1 MSRAP
6 KISEAIWERHKSII
20 RTLYIDEDNSPEKVS
35 EILRDK
41 YGFTASR
48 HQIIRRHA
56 RWKFKKY
63 TTKEEWVYT
72 SLQIQRRKE
81 QDGKKTEIVL
91 NGKTISEKKLSKA
104 LGRYV
109 GPWDFGPEC
118 QRIRPCED
126 LTTIAIHTPKEDS
139 GVITYSTPWFKFWTL
154 AEETVFTSAAI
165 ALARPK
171 RHNNQDSLDKIMK
184 FMSSDEQKFTELPS
198 LLSHLARALPR
209 FHENQRHPVQEDC
222 DSLLLQWIFYA
233 GSNKL
238 VSVECMHILLQW
250 AIDNNYL
257 RLIKDAIALGGLT
270 VQAASG
276 YLLPSAVKVGD
287 LDLLKLFLHTARG
300 PNLSS
305 RHLDRALAV
314 AIDNVDGPMVDVL
327 LQNGANTT
335 RSSFDDELPIRQ
347 ALKLNN
353 SDRIVRSL
361 LKSGAEIR
369 RMSISH
375 SILRYARSTAS
386 AKLLLDAGAPV
397 NFAGRMWFTP
407 IQQAAIRN
415 DLDMVTL
422 LLGAGADP
430 NLVCDDA
437 RDLLLRNSC
446 VAENGHVP
454 YGISLAL
461 ISPLMF
467 AMGHHN
473 FDMAR
478 CLLNAGATTDWPM
491 ASHHKG
497 ENPRLCSIFQWRT
510 VHIRMLRWW
519 RVVRSWKNA
528 LPQYPGKVAAGK
540 ICEIFEALSQPA
552 VNIYSFACDWHL
564 DGTALQA
571 AVEIND
577 YELVWIL
584 TEDGV
589 DVNKIPCSY
598 PALPALQTASLNDN
612 TSLFRLLVQRGG
624 DIHAQTAAKGL
635 TCLQAAALLGSQEL
649 VELLLQMGARVDD
662 YQSGNDTTVLQ
673 AAVISGSIGT
683 VRTVLHAGAD
693 VNDSRGVCSA
703 LYHAAYGQDPQMCA
717 FLLRRGALV
726 DQEKSRDS
734 PLIAAI
740 FRGSHDMVKLLLE
753 ARGNPDSCTRL
764 VHRKWSES
772 GMPHIQYREE
782 EDKNG
787 VQLWTP
793 LAAACYWSDIAM
805 IELLLQYGAILHKG
819 MKCLFS
825 PVEASICRND
835 LGYDIF
841 QFILHLRARDLGG
854 LSWDDREALVSCAVP
869 TNVPCEVVQQMVAL
883 DLLTE
888 VSKGKTLL
896 LAAEKG
902 LLERVRILVRAGT
915 DIHSDT
921 ANIGGTAL
929 KVACQEGHLDVA
941 EYLLA
946 EGMGCR
952 LWYELPNHAGRLAD
966 ALDAAEANGHFNL
979 VALLLKH
986 RAAIGDDTFN
996 EFELRYRQAL
1006 VTGRVDIAYLFLEHD
1021 LSRHGPNNLPV
1032 TADISECE
1040 LVDATTRER
1049 EDTS

>member
-35 EILRDK
+35 EILRDN

-48 HQIIRRHA
+48 HQIIRRLA

-72 SLQIQRRKE
+72 SLQIRRRKE
-81 QDGKKTEIVL
+81 QDRKKTEIVL
-91 NGKTISEKKLSKA
+91 NGKSISEKKLSKA

-139 GVITYSTPWFKFWTL
+139 GVIPYSTPWFKFWTL

-171 RHNNQDSLDKIMK
+171 SHNNQESLDKIMK
-184 FMSSDEQKFTELPS
+184 FMSSDEQQFTELPS
-198 LLSHLARALPR
+198 LLSHLATALPL
-209 FHENQRHPVQEDC
+209 FHENQRHTVQEDC

-238 VSVECMHILLQW
+238 VSVECTHILLKW

-270 VQAASG
+270 VQAASRC
-276 YLLPSAVKVGD
+276 LLPSAVEIGD
-287 LDLLKLFLHTARG
+287 MDLLQLLLQTARG
-300 PNLSS
+300 PSFSS
-305 RHLDRALAV
+305 RYLDRALAV
-314 AIDNVDGPMVDVL
+314 AINNIDGPMVDVL
-327 LQNGANTT
+327 LKNGANTT
-335 RSSFDDELPIRQ
+335 RSSLSDEQRMRQ

-353 SDRIVRSL
+353 SDKIVRSL
-361 LKSGAEIR
+361 LESGADIR
-369 RMSISH
+369 GMSITH
-375 SILRYARSTAS
+375 SILLYARSTAS

-397 NFAGRMWFTP
+397 NFAGAMRFTP
-407 IQQAAIRN
+407 IQQAALRN

-430 NLVCDDA
+430 NLVCGDA
-437 RDLLLRNSC
+437 RDLLLRNNC
-446 VAENGHVP
+446 VAENGHIP

-478 CLLNAGATTDWPM
+478 CLLNAGATIDWPI
-491 ASHHKG
+491 ASHPKG
-497 ENPRLCSIFQWRT
+497 ENSRLCRIFQWNT
-510 VHIRMLRWW
+510 VHVHMLRWW
-519 RVVRSWKNA
+519 RVARSWKDA

-552 VNIYSFACDWHL
+552 VNLYSFAYDWHL

-577 YELVWIL
+577 YELVRTL
-584 TEDGV
+584 THDRV
-589 DVNKIPCSY
+589 DVNKTPCSD
-598 PALPALQTASLNDN
+598 PVLPALQTASLNGN

-624 DIHAQTAAKGL
+624 DIHAQTAARGL
-635 TCLQAAALLGSQEL
+635 TCLQAAAMLGSQEL
-649 VELLLQMGARVDD
+649 VELLLKMGARVDD
-662 YQSGNDTTVLQ
+662 YQRGNNTTVLQ
-673 AAVISGSIGT
+673 GAVISGSIGA

-693 VNDSRGVCSA
+693 VNDSRGVCSP
-703 LYHAAYGQDPQMCA
+703 LYHAAYGQDPEMCA
-717 FLLRRGALV
+717 FLLHRGALV
-726 DQEKSRDS
+726 DQENRDS

-740 FRGSHDMVKLLLE
+740 FRGSHKMVKLLLE

-772 GMPHIQYREE
+772 GMPQIQYREE
-782 EDKNG
+782 EDKND

-835 LGYDIF
+835 FSYDIF
-841 QFILHLRARDLGG
+841 QFIIHLRVRDLGG

-888 VSKGKTLL
+888 VSKGKTLV

-929 KVACQEGHLDVA
+929 KVACQKGHLDVA

-952 LWYELPNHAGRLAD
+952 LWYELPNHAARLSD

-979 VALLLKH
+979 VALLLKYT
-986 RAAIGDDTFN
+986 AAFSDDKFI
-996 EFELRYRQAL
+996 EFELRHRRAL
-1006 VTGRVDIAYLFLEHD
+1006 AAGRVDIAHLFLDH
-1021 LSRHGPNNLPV
+1021 SIRQYSPRLPV
-1032 TADISECE
+1032 TADISEGE